1 MGEMSKTWTIDAE
14 GVTEINNSAFYEC
27 RQLQK
32 VVLPNSL
39 QSIWE
44 KAFRYCSALT
54 EMEIPS
60 DVWHITDDVFEG
72 CTSLRRIIL
81 HTKMID
87 SLCWVPKGV
96 DLKSSLTIRTIRQ
109 NNGTH

>member
-1 MGEMSKTWTIDAE
+1 MSEMSKTWTIDAE

-72 CTSLRRIIL
+72 CTNLRRIIL
-81 HTKMID
+81 HSKVID

-96 DLKSSLTIRTIRQ
+96 DLIKQ
-109 NNGTH
+109 FND

>member
-1 MGEMSKTWTIDAE
+1 MSEMSKTWTIDAE

-81 HTKMID
+81 HSKVID
-87 SLCWVPKGV
+87 SLCWVSKGV
-96 DLKSSLTIRTIRQ
+96 DLIKQ
-109 NNGTH
+109 FND